1 MTIVI
6 RLIQKKGE
14 TKMTTSK
21 HTENETT
28 IEKLEDIRDDD
39 LRATVQRDIEG
50 LSDDKKAEVFKKAEL
65 TIRMREALN
74 AHSLMV

>member
-1 MTIVI
+1 
-6 RLIQKKGE
+6 
-14 TKMTTSK
+14 MTTSK